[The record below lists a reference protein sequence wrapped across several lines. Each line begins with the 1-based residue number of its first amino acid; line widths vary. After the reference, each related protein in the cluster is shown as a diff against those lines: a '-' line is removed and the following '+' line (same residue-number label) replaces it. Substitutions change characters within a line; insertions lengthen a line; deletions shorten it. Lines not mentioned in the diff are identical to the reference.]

1 MMLVSLSDSRS
12 AILYMTFTLASLP
25 STVVVAKLGVKT
37 SLVLASIPYILNIL
51 QLFTLESEYII
62 LMAGVTL

>member
-1 MMLVSLSDSRS
+1 
-12 AILYMTFTLASLP
+12 MTFTLASLP

-37 SLVLASIPYILNIL
+37 SLVLTSIPYILNIL